1 MKYLLKL
8 FLLLAASNLFSG
20 NNDIYLTQSGGGAF
34 LLTIDQ
40 IGATNIVGTSGARS
54 TFAGASITA
63 DIKQQGNTN
72 SLANA
77 IAQAASS
84 SWTMYQIGDSN
95 SSTITA
101 GGSGAVTS
109 SDFDYSATGNTN
121 VLTWL
126 QGSTSAATS
135 GNFDAVITGNTN
147 DLNIRSE
154 VIGAV
159 NNWTIDGNSNDID
172 VTQIG
177 TDDKSI
183 TASITGDSNNIDID
197 QTTSASGVTD
207 TINIVAAST
216 SGVINIDQCTTGC

>member
-1 MKYLLKL
+1 MKNLIKV
-8 FLLLAASNLFSG
+8 LLLLSTSVVYAG
-20 NNDIYLTQSGGGAF
+20 DNDIYLTQSGGGAF
-34 LLTIDQ
+34 TLTIDQ
-40 IGATNIVGTSGARS
+40 IGNTNKVGTSSTRS
-54 TFAGASITA
+54 TFAGATITA

-72 SLANA
+72 TLANA

-95 SSTITA
+95 TSTITA

-109 SDFDYSATGNTN
+109 SAATG
-121 VLTWL
+121 
-126 QGSTSAATS
+126 

-183 TASITGDSNNIDID
+183 TVSLTGDSNNVDID

-207 TINIVAAST
+207 TINLVAAST
-216 SGVINIDQCTTGC
+216 SGTINIDQCTTGC